1 MTEGFGHGERLVRH
15 SEHSAEVCGAPHP
28 LIKDVACDLPV
39 GHTGRHE
46 AHRDAATID
55 IVLRWWDEEPSEE

>member
-1 MTEGFGHGERLVRH
+1 MSEGYGHGERLARQ
-15 SEHSAEVCGAPHP
+15 SKPSGEGCGAPHP
-28 LIKDVACDLPV
+28 LIKDVACDLPG

-55 IVLRWWDEEPSEE
+55 IVLRWWDEDTSED